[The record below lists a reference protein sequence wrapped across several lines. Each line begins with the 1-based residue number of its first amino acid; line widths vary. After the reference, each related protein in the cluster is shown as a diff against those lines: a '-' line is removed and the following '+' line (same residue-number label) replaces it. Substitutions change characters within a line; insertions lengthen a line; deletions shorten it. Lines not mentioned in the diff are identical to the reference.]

1 MPASGLSCSPDWQV
15 NDDILKWFRATYA
28 ATMQYVGADD
38 RYYFSQDYLQDC
50 LRSRQ
55 SWLSIVR
62 SLKGKRI
69 TAGELVVS
77 SDGTLHSY
85 LACTAPMLR
94 HQSPGKECRRQT
106 NRARR

>member
-1 MPASGLSCSPDWQV
+1 MKFSNGSGLHMPQQCSMSEP
-15 NDDILKWFRATYA
+15 N
-28 ATMQYVGADD
+28 D

-77 SDGTLHSY
+77 SDGILHSY